1 MGPISRRV
9 RKLECIS
16 LSAVR
21 PAGYAVAVLFR
32 SLVIP
37 LVALGAFAADAK
49 ALDWLYD
56 VDVPVASQAGDER
69 RRAARGALAEVLTRV
84 AGMATLPSN
93 DEIDAALR
101 QPERFYTRYEYA
113 SRTTATRSTGGAS
126 NAAPDADDD
135 PERSSGTAA
144 PIAEPA
150 MLLSF
155 HFEPGSVQA
164 LLRRA
169 NLPVWAA
176 NRPTVLAWV
185 AIEQG
190 DDRQLVAAAVEK
202 DIAAAL
208 AERGRRRGLALSL
221 PLMDLQDMEIAPAD
235 VWGRFW
241 ERINAA
247 STRYA
252 SDLLLLGSV
261 RQVRPGLWQAEWD
274 LRTRHVVPTALRYD
288 TLAEKTETAMLRAPV
303 TLAGHFRHQA
313 KSAAEAVR
321 LALDGVADQLADRF
335 AGRGDAAAIAVTVT
349 GAHTVRGYAAL
360 MKYLR
365 SREFIERIYLDRIA
379 ADGATLRLQSRS
391 SRDQLFDL
399 LSLEGLLTVADASVS
414 TAHLAWQGDQ

>member
-1 MGPISRRV
+1 MTA
-9 RKLECIS
+9 L
-16 LSAVR
+16 L
-21 PAGYAVAVLFR
+21 R
-32 SLVIP
+32 SLAIP

-93 DEIDAALR
+93 DAIDAALQ

-113 SRTTATRSTGGAS
+113 SRTTATRSTDSES
-126 NAAPDADDD
+126 NSAIEADDA
-135 PERSSGTAA
+135 PERSSGIAVPAA
-144 PIAEPA
+144 APA

-185 AIEQG
+185 AVEQG

-208 AERGRRRGLALSL
+208 LERGRQRGLALSL

-235 VWGRFW
+235 IRGRFW
-241 ERINAA
+241 ERLNAA

-261 RQVRPGLWQAEWD
+261 RRVRHGLWQAEWD
-274 LRTRHVVPTALRYD
+274 LRVRHTVPAAAWYER
-288 TLAEKTETAMLRAPV
+288 LAEKTETATLRAPV
-303 TLAGHFRHQA
+303 ALAGHFRHQA
-313 KSAAEAVR
+313 RSAAEAARV
-321 LALDGVADQLADRF
+321 ALDHVADQLADRF
-335 AGRGDAAAIAVTVT
+335 AVRGDTTAIEVAVV

-365 SREFIERIYLDRIA
+365 SCEFIERIYLDRVA
-379 ADGATLRLQSRS
+379 ADGAILRLHSRS

-399 LSLEGLLTVADASVS
+399 LSLEGLLTVADASAS
-414 TAHLAWQGDQ
+414 TANLAWQGDK